1 MPPKKS
7 RLRPLTLMAAA
18 AVGMTVLA
26 SCGTTASPSPPPTA
40 LGSPSPPSACAWPIE
55 DSYLTSNS
63 GLPDTA
69 AWYWGQSFTV
79 HPGTQVVVAG
89 AYPDARYASFT
100 VYSSS
105 ELPFTSNGVVSSLA
119 DFQIAP
125 DAGSANPW
133 RRVAA
138 PGGHF
143 TLKLRMQVSPGQA
156 NVLPLAP
163 AGVTSGVGY
172 LEYRVY
178 LPATGRRITHR
189 LASHNSRER
198 WVDPAAPG
206 LHLAH
211 HSDPPTRSPD
221 HYDSSTR
228 PQLPAAPAASLRLSS
243 SGPRSRPTS
252 QILRPATWWP
262 T

>member
-7 RLRPLTLMAAA
+7 RPRSLMLITAA
-18 AVGMTVLA
+18 AVVSTVLA
-26 SCGTTASPSPPPTA
+26 SGGTSASPSPPPTA
-40 LGSPSPPSACAWPIE
+40 HSLPRRASACAWPVE

-63 GLPDTA
+63 GLPDTG
-69 AWYWGQSFTV
+69 AWYWGQSFTI

-143 TLKLRMQVSPGQA
+143 TLKLRMQVSPGQI
-156 NVLPLAP
+156 NVLPRARNVGTVLKCHWLRRVRLEQLGAATTIGP
-163 AGVTSGVGY
+163 ACV
-172 LEYRVY
+172 
-178 LPATGRRITHR
+178 
-189 LASHNSRER
+189 
-198 WVDPAAPG
+198 
-206 LHLAH
+206 
-211 HSDPPTRSPD
+211 
-221 HYDSSTR
+221 
-228 PQLPAAPAASLRLSS
+228 
-243 SGPRSRPTS
+243 
-252 QILRPATWWP
+252 
-262 T
+262 